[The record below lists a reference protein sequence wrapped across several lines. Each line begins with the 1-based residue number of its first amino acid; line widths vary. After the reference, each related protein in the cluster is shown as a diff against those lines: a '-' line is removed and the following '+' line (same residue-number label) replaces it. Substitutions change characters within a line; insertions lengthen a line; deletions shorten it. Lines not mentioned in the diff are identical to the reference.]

1 MLKRRVAADEDRYI
15 THSHKRLNSCT
26 FTPNKLCPPAGC
38 QRAVSTPARH
48 QSRNQEIAKELSLGA
63 KEPSLG
69 AKDLSLGAKELS
81 LRFSR
86 YLQPWILQLSVI
98 EHDID

>member
-69 AKDLSLGAKELS
+69 AKELS